1 MIKNLIQKINRH
13 NNKRSLINKK
23 EKKVIDNKILD
34 NKIANLPNNRFMFYV
49 ERKVRKTIKDNNLF
63 SRKDKILVAVSG
75 GKDSTVI
82 LHILKKLGY
91 DVKAATID
99 PCIGQYTKINLEN
112 IKKVCKSLDVKLNIL
127 SFKEEIGAGLPEIMN
142 LFKKKKKEYAS
153 CLICGILKRY
163 ILNKFARE
171 KKYDCLVTGHNLD
184 DEAQAF
190 VMNVFRNDID
200 RALRQGPISGVI
212 RSKQFVK
219 RVKPLYNI
227 NEREIIRYAKII
239 KFPIHFGICPLS
251 AVAYRREFLNFINE
265 FEEKHPS
272 VKYNIINFHKNM
284 IKTINNTKIH
294 AKVQGK
300 IALCEKCGE
309 PTSGKVCRICEI
321 FESIQKDLEKGLKK
335 NLKK

>member
-1 MIKNLIQKINRH
+1 MAKKDTSYNIKDK
-13 NNKRSLINKK
+13 
-23 EKKVIDNKILD
+23 
-34 NKIANLPNNRFMFYV
+34 KIANLPANRFIFYV
-49 ERKVRKTIKDNNLF
+49 ERKVRKTIKDYQLF

-75 GKDSTVI
+75 GKDSTVV

-91 DVKAATID
+91 DLEATTID
-99 PCIGQYTKINLEN
+99 PCIGDYTKTNLKN
-112 IKKVCKSLDVKLNIL
+112 IKKVCETEKVKLHIL
-127 SFKEEIGAGLPEIMN
+127 SFKDEIGAGLPEIIK
-142 LFKKKKKEYAS
+142 LFKKKNKEYAS

-171 KKYDCLVTGHNLD
+171 QKHDCLVTGHNLD

-200 RALRQGPISGVI
+200 RALRQGPISGVMCS
-212 RSKQFVK
+212 SKFVK

-227 NEREIIRYAKII
+227 NEQEIIRYAKIM
-239 KFPIHFGICPLS
+239 KFPVNFGICPLS
-251 AVAYRREFLNFINE
+251 AIAYRREFLNFLNE

-284 IKTINNTKIH
+284 IKTINNTKDQ

-300 IALCEKCGE
+300 IALCKKCGE
-309 PTSGKVCRICEI
+309 PTSGKICRTCEI
-321 FESIQKDLEKGLKK
+321 FESIQKDLDKELKK